1 MSPEVALLVRA
12 ALLGLV
18 VLAVERFGKRRQ
30 AKRTEQAEAERTVIR
45 LPATRRPDKPFA
57 GRPLQVTVHPRTNAS
72 TASAQAK
79 SGQANSGAAKIVQL
93 EPTPA
98 MTPASKLYD
107 GHVTEKRAA

>member
-30 AKRTEQAEAERTVIR
+30 AKRTEQAEAERTIIR
-45 LPATRRPDKPFA
+45 LPVTRYSDM
-57 GRPLQVTVHPRTNAS
+57 PRTNAS
-72 TASAQAK
+72 TVSAQA
-79 SGQANSGAAKIVQL
+79 NSEPAKIVQL
-93 EPTPA
+93 EPNPA
-98 MTPASKLYD
+98 PKLYD

>member
-18 VLAVERFGKRRQ
+18 VLAAERFGKRRQ
-30 AKRTEQAEAERTVIR
+30 AKRAEAERIIIR
-45 LPATRRPDKPFA
+45 LPATRRPNEPLA
-57 GRPLQVTVHPRTNAS
+57 GRPLQVIRPHTNAP

-79 SGQANSGAAKIVQL
+79 PGQANSEPATIVQL
-93 EPTPA
+93 EPAATMTATP
-98 MTPASKLYD
+98 KLYD